1 MTIAQSVGPTP
12 THARPALLTLEN
24 LGVSI
29 ESTPILRAVS
39 LHLCK
44 GEMVSLVG
52 RNGAGKTTTLRAIM
66 GLLPLQAGRILMG
79 GDVLSDEPAHSR
91 VDRGIGYMPED
102 RRLIPRYSV
111 EDNILMSSWMGA
123 NKNNRD
129 RLDEVYNLIPEL
141 MTFAQRPAL
150 SLSGGQ
156 QRLVALGRALLAGRE
171 VLLLDEPFEGVAPA
185 LVQRINE
192 IMSELSSRSDR
203 TVLVSDSS
211 IAHGNTFFDRHIF
224 IERGQISDVRV
235 GHLTGC

>member
-1 MTIAQSVGPTP
+1 MSNFAQVTTQAVKLDRS
-12 THARPALLTLEN
+12 LLTLDS
-24 LGVSI
+24 LDVAI
-29 ESTPILRAVS
+29 DATPILRAVS
-39 LHLCK
+39 LQLRK

-66 GLLPLQAGRILMG
+66 GLLPLQTGSIRL
-79 GDVLSDEPAHSR
+79 GDKTISDEPAHRR
-91 VDRGIGYMPED
+91 VDLGIGYMPED

-111 EDNILMSSWMGA
+111 EENILMSSWMGG
-123 NKNNRD
+123 NKSNRD
-129 RLDEVYNLIPEL
+129 RLDEVYTLIPEL
-141 MTFAQRPAL
+141 KVFAERQAL

-156 QRLVALGRALLAGRE
+156 QKLVALGRALLAGRD

-211 IAHGNTFFDRHIF
+211 IGEGNTFYDRHVF
-224 IERGQISDVRV
+224 IERGQISDVPV
-235 GHLTGC
+235 GH